1 VEFISPIKLIEKYD
15 RVIAKNVV
23 DDLAEIGFTSNK
35 VSLDCGCTIRCFAIN
50 TYLIQDVY
58 NIHNTLDSRN
68 QQQEPAMSRG

>member
-15 RVIAKNVV
+15 GVIAKNVV
-23 DDLAEIGFTSNK
+23 DEAEIGFTSNK
-35 VSLDCGCTIRCFAIN
+35 VSLDCGCTIRCFAIT

>member
-1 VEFISPIKLIEKYD
+1 MEFISPIKLIEKYD
-15 RVIAKNVV
+15 GVIAKNVV
-23 DDLAEIGFTSNK
+23 DEAEIGFRSNK

-58 NIHNTLDSRN
+58 IHNTLDSRN